1 MKVNKREGFLLRS
14 LISIAAAVMLTA
26 CGQKNLS
33 MPEENT
39 DVLLPAAKTTASE
52 SEASPSVSE
61 STSSSAASAYEEES
75 SAPTETP
82 AVTSSE
88 TVSLTSE
95 SETFTSTYASTS
107 VLTEGSS
114 VSSSETSKE
123 TTVSESVTSV
133 SETETAVV
141 TDCSVPKAD
150 PVQAMNVP
158 SSSYDKDFFADDLF
172 IGDSISTGYSLYGFF
187 PEKNVFAKVGLN
199 PSTVL
204 TKTVSTCFGDIG
216 VADMVAYTMP
226 KRAYI
231 MLGSNGIQWLN
242 PDNMVKSTE
251 KLVNLIHETSADTEV
266 VIISVPPVTPEY
278 ASTVS
283 EVNVVDIINRYNAAL
298 SKFCEENGLLYV
310 NGFSVLKNSEGYFDY
325 AYAEADGMHFKA
337 SAYKT
342 LLSKIQS
349 DVEEFEAAEE
359 EESPAETEP
368 EVTEGE
374 TSAVTE
380 DIDSKLWED
389 ASKMSDAAKERLL
402 GVKD

>member
-1 MKVNKREGFLLRS
+1 MKVNKRECFLRRS

-26 CGQKNLS
+26 CGQMS
-33 MPEENT
+33 ISIPEEGT
-39 DVLLPAAKTTASE
+39 DVMLPETKTTSSVSE
-52 SEASPSVSE
+52 SSESLSE
-61 STSSSAASAYEEES
+61 STSSAATSAYEEES

-82 AVTSSE
+82 VVTSSE
-88 TVSLTSE
+88 VSSMTSGTE
-95 SETFTSTYASTS
+95 SSVSTSTPAES
-107 VLTEGSS
+107 SS
-114 VSSSETSKE
+114 VSSSEVTKGS
-123 TTVSESVTSV
+123 TASESVTSV
-133 SETETAVV
+133 PETETAVV

-150 PVQAMNVP
+150 PVQAMNAP
-158 SSSYDKDFFADDLF
+158 STSYDKEFFTDDLF

-187 PEKNVFAKVGLN
+187 PERNVFAKVGLN

-216 VADMVAYTMP
+216 VADMVAYTIP

-251 KLVNLIHETSADTEV
+251 KLVNLIHETSAETEV

-283 EVNVVDIINRYNAAL
+283 DVNVVDIINRYNAAL
-298 SKFCEENGLLYV
+298 FKFCDENDLLYV

-325 AYAEADGMHFKA
+325 KYAEADGMHFKA
-337 SAYKT
+337 AAYKT

-349 DVEEFEAAEE
+349 DVEEFEAAMEE
-359 EESPAETEP
+359 EALPVTVP
-368 EVTEGE
+368 EVTESE
-374 TSAVTE
+374 TSAVTDE
-380 DIDSKLWED
+380 IDPKLLED
-389 ASKMSDAAKERLL
+389 ADKMSDAARKRLL
-402 GVKD
+402 GGEE

>member
-1 MKVNKREGFLLRS
+1 M
-14 LISIAAAVMLTA
+14 
-26 CGQKNLS
+26 
-33 MPEENT
+33 
-39 DVLLPAAKTTASE
+39 
-52 SEASPSVSE
+52 
-61 STSSSAASAYEEES
+61 
-75 SAPTETP
+75 
-82 AVTSSE
+82 
-88 TVSLTSE
+88 
-95 SETFTSTYASTS
+95 
-107 VLTEGSS
+107 
-114 VSSSETSKE
+114 
-123 TTVSESVTSV
+123 
-133 SETETAVV
+133 V

-368 EVTEGE
+368 EVTEAE
-374 TSAVTE
+374 TSAVAE

-402 GVKD
+402 GGKD